1 MYCDP
6 PMVRKPAIR
15 ADKPELTA
23 SNNVSSE
30 SNAISPI
37 CVPVTQIVCGV
48 HKSRIGSDRSGP
60 DPCGPDF
67 GSDHELDHG
76 SDYGSEQV
84 KK

>member
-1 MYCDP
+1 
-6 PMVRKPAIR
+6 MVRKPAIR
-15 ADKPELTA
+15 ADKPELTT

-48 HKSRIGSDRSGP
+48 HKSRIGSDCSGP
-60 DPCGPDF
+60 DRCGPDF
-67 GSDHELDHG
+67 GSDHELNHG

-84 KK
+84 KKTI